1 MNTGD
6 AASKKT
12 SPLLHWL
19 LRKHPDTPKTRAK
32 QWITAGRVSVDPPV
46 LDCDAAIAAG
56 SVGPGLDRD
65 VPLPEPTGNG
75 SGAGARRD
83 DRVDQVVLERWAAT
97 APPVRSEER
106 RVGKE
111 CRSRWSPYH

>member
-1 MNTGD
+1 M
-6 AASKKT
+6 
-12 SPLLHWL
+12 
-19 LRKHPDTPKTRAK
+19 
-32 QWITAGRVSVDPPV
+32 TAEPPV

-97 APPVRSEER
+97 APPVQPAVAER
-106 RVGKE
+106 PLVLHTLTELLANPAALQPPQAVVPRCEIGRAHV
-111 CRSRWSPYH
+111 